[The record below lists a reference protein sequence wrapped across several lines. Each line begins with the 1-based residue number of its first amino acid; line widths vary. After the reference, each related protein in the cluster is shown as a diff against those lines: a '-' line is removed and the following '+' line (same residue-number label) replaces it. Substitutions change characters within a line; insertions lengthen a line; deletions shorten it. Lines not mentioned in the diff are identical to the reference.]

1 MLRLLPTFKGHTR
14 RLQFFQIV
22 AITSSPHQSIP
33 LLVFAPILDSSP
45 QIECRLHMYI
55 APSHLIPLSVPSH
68 SQRGDLCL
76 DCLDSH

>member
-1 MLRLLPTFKGHTR
+1 MHAATSSHLHGAYTTPA
-14 RLQFFQIV
+14 IV
-22 AITSSPHQSIP
+22 AIPSSPHPSIP